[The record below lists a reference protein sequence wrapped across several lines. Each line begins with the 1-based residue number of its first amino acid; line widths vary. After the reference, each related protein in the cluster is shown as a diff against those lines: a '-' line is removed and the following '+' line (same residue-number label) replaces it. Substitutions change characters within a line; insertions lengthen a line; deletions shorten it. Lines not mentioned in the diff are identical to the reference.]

1 MSKDNTGDTDSLREL
16 DQLFE
21 DWEFDVTGEPPH
33 WEKTPERQAIDKKY
47 RDKLDRI
54 ITQEKT
60 AAVLSM
66 HDSIMRHELPL
77 GTESDLAFNY
87 ARIHRWIDAQA
98 ALHNHALTNQE
109 KTMGNIQGFKTN
121 LVRMMRKRTMWGIKY
136 LLIREADF
144 DMVYRNWSAKDRA
157 HMGAKGKHDDKNCW
171 CVAQSPPNH
180 KNGD

>member
-98 ALHNHALTNQE
+98 AIPDRIKGVMVSGVPTLQNEMDKVSVQDLRLLIAALHNQ
-109 KTMGNIQGFKTN
+109 
-121 LVRMMRKRTMWGIKY
+121 
-136 LLIREADF
+136 
-144 DMVYRNWSAKDRA
+144 S
-157 HMGAKGKHDDKNCW
+157 KGEL
-171 CVAQSPPNH
+171 
-180 KNGD
+180 